1 MFCRLEAGQPR
12 KTIGDV
18 TPPFHFLLFTPIY
31 PPDKHTYTSNFI
43 SEVKFNHLGKG
54 SASLKAL
61 TRTLNFRL
69 FFTPK
74 VLINRHKSD
83 MG

>member
-1 MFCRLEAGQPR
+1 M
-12 KTIGDV
+12 
-18 TPPFHFLLFTPIY
+18 
-31 PPDKHTYTSNFI
+31 PDKHTYTSNFI

-61 TRTLNFRL
+61 TRTLNFKL

-83 MG
+83 MGSTSRIYGREQQEVKRGCDITNSFSRLTCL